1 MWRVQHHYRRLGGLP
16 WPRGVE
22 SFRDCGALLCSLLT
36 LHVHR
41 DAPVDVSFS
50 PDAIDGLLRF
60 AVTAV
65 AALHGVGR

>member
-1 MWRVQHHYRRLGGLP
+1 VERF
-16 WPRGVE
+16 RG
-22 SFRDCGALLCSLLT
+22 CGALLCSLLT

-50 PDAIDGLLRF
+50 LDTVDRLLHL